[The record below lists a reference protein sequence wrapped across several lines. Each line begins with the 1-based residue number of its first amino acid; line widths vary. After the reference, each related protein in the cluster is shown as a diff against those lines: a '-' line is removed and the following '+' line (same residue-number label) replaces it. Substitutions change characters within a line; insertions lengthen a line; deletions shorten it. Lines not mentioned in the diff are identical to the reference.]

1 VGLSVRMAFALVL
14 VVLVYLALVL
24 LGLAFLLA
32 SILAVD
38 GWSDALWAAAFWLL
52 VGFGLVAVV
61 GQGVEGVE
69 RAGLRS
75 VGAKVLD
82 RGEEPELEELVV
94 RLAAE
99 ADIPV
104 PRLALARS
112 WAPNAF
118 ALGLTPARAIV
129 VVTTELL
136 RRLDGDE
143 LEAVIAHELAHVAN
157 RDGMVMTFVAGPT
170 LLGAGLW
177 HSDDGRAKLLF
188 FYYFPVFVIGSLLL
202 WTMSRY
208 REYVADR
215 GACLLTGRPEA
226 LESALLKIAG
236 TAPRGDLRGGGPVSA
251 FCIVPAQRR
260 LRWWQF
266 FRRFEMF
273 MDHPPID
280 KRIRRL
286 DEIAR
291 DLGKAER

>member
-1 VGLSVRMAFALVL
+1 LSVRMAIALAL
-14 VVLVYLALVL
+14 VVLIYLALALVAV
-24 LGLAFLLA
+24 AFFVA
-32 SILAVD
+32 SIVSAS
-38 GWSDALWAAAFWLL
+38 GWWEVLVTTVFWLL
-52 VGFGLVAVV
+52 VAVGLAAVVLQGFG
-61 GQGVEGVE
+61 GVE
-69 RAGLRS
+69 RSALRA

-82 RGEEPELEELVV
+82 PGEQPELEAMVA

-99 ADIPV
+99 ADIPC
-104 PRLALARS
+104 PRVALARS

-118 ALGLTPARAIV
+118 AVGLLPPRAIV

-136 RRLDGDE
+136 RRLDGAD
-143 LEAVIAHELAHVAN
+143 LEAVVAHELAHVVN

-177 HSDDGRAKLLF
+177 PSDDGRAKLLF
-188 FYYFPVFVIGSLLL
+188 FYYFPVFVVGSLLL

-226 LESALLKIAG
+226 LQSALLKIAG
-236 TAPRGDLRGGGPVSA
+236 TAPRGDLRGGAPVSA

-266 FRRFEMF
+266 FRRFEIF
-273 MDHPPID
+273 MDHPPIEQ
-280 KRIRRL
+280 RIRRL
-286 DEIAR
+286 DAIAR
-291 DLGKAER
+291 ELGQAER

>member
-1 VGLSVRMAFALVL
+1 MAFALVL
-14 VVLVYLALVL
+14 VILVYLALVL
-24 LGLAFLLA
+24 LGLAFFLA

-38 GWSDALWAAAFWLL
+38 SWSDAIWSVVFWLL
-52 VGFGLVAVV
+52 IGFGVIAVFV
-61 GQGVEGVE
+61 QAFGGVE
-69 RAGLRS
+69 RAGLRA

-82 RGEEPELEELVV
+82 PGAQPELEELVA

-104 PRLALARS
+104 PRLALASS
-112 WAPNAF
+112 WAPNAL
-118 ALGLTPARAIV
+118 ALGLTPARAII

-136 RRLDGDE
+136 RRLDKDE
-143 LEAVIAHELAHVAN
+143 LEAVIAHEVAHVAN

-188 FYYFPVFVIGSLLL
+188 FYYFPVFVIGSLLV

-226 LESALLKIAG
+226 LESALLKIAE
-236 TAPRGDLRGGGPVSA
+236 TVPRGDLRGGAPISA
-251 FCIVPAQRR
+251 FCIVSAQRR

-273 MDHPPID
+273 MDHPPIE

-291 DLGKAER
+291 ELGKAER

>member
-1 VGLSVRMAFALVL
+1 MAFALVL
-14 VVLVYLALVL
+14 VVLIYLVLVL
-24 LGLAFLLA
+24 LGFGVLLA

-38 GWSDALWAAAFWLL
+38 SWSDALWAVAGWLL
-52 VGFGLVAVV
+52 IGFGVV
-61 GQGVEGVE
+61 VVFFQGVDGVE
-69 RAGLRS
+69 SAGLRA

-82 RGEEPELEELVV
+82 PGEQPELDELVA

-104 PRLALARS
+104 PRLALAHS

-118 ALGLTPARAIV
+118 ALGLTPARAII

-143 LEAVIAHELAHVAN
+143 LEAVVAHELAHVAN

-177 HSDDGRAKLLF
+177 HADDGRAKLLF
-188 FYYFPVFVIGSLLL
+188 FYYVPVFVIGSLLL

-208 REYVADR
+208 REYIADR

-226 LESALLKIAG
+226 LQSALLKIAG
-236 TAPRGDLRGGGPVSA
+236 TVPRGDLRGGAPVSA

-280 KRIRRL
+280 KRLDRL

-291 DLGKAER
+291 ALGKAEP

>member
-1 VGLSVRMAFALVL
+1 MGLSVRMAIALAL
-14 VVLVYLALVL
+14 VVLIYLALALVAVAFFVASFL
-24 LGLAFLLA
+24 AVSGWWDALVTTMFWLIVALGLA
-32 SILAVD
+32 
-38 GWSDALWAAAFWLL
+38 
-52 VGFGLVAVV
+52 AVV
-61 GQGVEGVE
+61 LQGFDGVE
-69 RAGLRS
+69 RSALRA
-75 VGAKVLD
+75 VRAKVLD
-82 RGEEPELEELVV
+82 PGEQPELEAMVA

-99 ADIPV
+99 ADIPC
-104 PRLALARS
+104 PRIALTRS

-118 ALGLTPARAIV
+118 AVGLLPPRAIV

-136 RRLDGDE
+136 RRLDGAD
-143 LEAVIAHELAHVAN
+143 LEAVVAHELAHVVN

-177 HSDDGRAKLLF
+177 HSDGRAKLLF
-188 FYYFPVFVIGSLLL
+188 FYYFPVFVVGSLLL

-226 LESALLKIAG
+226 LQSALLKIAG
-236 TAPRGDLRGGGPVSA
+236 TTPRGDLRGGAPVSA

-273 MDHPPID
+273 MDHPPIEQ
-280 KRIRRL
+280 RIRRL
-286 DEIAR
+286 DAIAR
-291 DLGKAER
+291 ELGQAER